1 MYGRYNPI
9 KNHFILLECISQIYK
24 TIPDIHLF
32 LAGQGINN
40 QNLNL
45 KKAIKSFNIE
55 KITTLAGFLGEK
67 ELIDAYSS
75 SDLTVL
81 TSSSESFPNVIGE
94 SMSCMTPCVSFNV
107 GDCKK
112 LIGNTGWITKR
123 NNLSSLISALEK
135 AINFTR
141 KKTDWLNMRN
151 RCHQRIKDLFNYE
164 IEIAKYEEF
173 YQKIK

>member
-1 MYGRYNPI
+1 MYGRYHPI
-9 KNHFILLECISQIYK
+9 KNHLTLIECISKIHK

-40 QNLNL
+40 QNLTL
-45 KKAIKSFNIE
+45 KKAIKSFKID
-55 KITTLAGFLGEK
+55 KITTLAGFLGEE

-112 LIGNTGWITKR
+112 LIGNTGWITKK
-123 NNLSSLISALEK
+123 NNLSSLISSLEK
-135 AINFTR
+135 AINFT
-141 KKTDWLNMRN
+141 KTTDWLNMRK
-151 RCHQRIKDLFNYE
+151 RCHKRIRDIFNYE
-164 IEIAKYEEF
+164 KEIEKYVKF